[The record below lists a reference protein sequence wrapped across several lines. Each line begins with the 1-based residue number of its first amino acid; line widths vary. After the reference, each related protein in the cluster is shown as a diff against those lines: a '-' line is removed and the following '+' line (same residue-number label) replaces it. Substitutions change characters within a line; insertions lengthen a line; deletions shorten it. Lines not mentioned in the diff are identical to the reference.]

1 MLIEIPDKPKRVINA
16 LMASGFEAYAVGGCV
31 RNALMGLTPHDWD
44 ICTSAKPEEM
54 LQVFKEYETL
64 DFGLKHGTLAVM
76 VEGELFE
83 VTTYRVDGVYS
94 DNRHP
99 ESVTF
104 TDNLTL
110 DLSRRDFTCNAM
122 AYNGTDGIIDPFGG
136 AEDLKNNLLR
146 CVGDP
151 DRRFHEDALRILR
164 ALRFASAYG
173 FKIEEATSKSVH
185 SCAELLNNVAAERI
199 RDELI
204 GILIGKNALAILSD
218 YRDVFAVF
226 VPELIET
233 FDFPQRSP
241 HHRHDVWQH
250 IVHTVA
256 AIDSDPLL
264 RIVMLLHDIGKPRAR
279 TTDLNGTDHFK
290 GHQQISAW
298 ISESILRR
306 LRFPNSFIDNCLL
319 LILSHDIRF
328 DGSQKQVRRT
338 LQKLGEDN
346 MRRLFKIQRA
356 DIAAQSEYLRAEKL
370 AGVDRAEEAF
380 ERILSEDQ
388 CYQLKDLAVNGKDII
403 GMDLFKGR
411 EIGETLNAL
420 LDEVIDG
427 TLKNEKNALLKR
439 ARQYYKEKRSR

>member
-1 MLIEIPDKPKRVINA
+1 MIRNVPATKTLR
-16 LMASGFEAYAVGGCV
+16 YA
-31 RNALMGLTPHDWD
+31 A
-44 ICTSAKPEEM
+44 
-54 LQVFKEYETL
+54 
-64 DFGLKHGTLAVM
+64 
-76 VEGELFE
+76 
-83 VTTYRVDGVYS
+83 
-94 DNRHP
+94 
-99 ESVTF
+99 
-104 TDNLTL
+104 
-110 DLSRRDFTCNAM
+110 
-122 AYNGTDGIIDPFGG
+122 
-136 AEDLKNNLLR
+136 
-146 CVGDP
+146 
-151 DRRFHEDALRILR
+151 
-164 ALRFASAYG
+164 
-173 FKIEEATSKSVH
+173 
-185 SCAELLNNVAAERI
+185 
-199 RDELI
+199 
-204 GILIGKNALAILSD
+204 
-218 YRDVFAVF
+218 
-226 VPELIET
+226 
-233 FDFPQRSP
+233 
-241 HHRHDVWQH
+241 
-250 IVHTVA
+250 
-256 AIDSDPLL
+256 
-264 RIVMLLHDIGKPRAR
+264 LLHDIGKPRAR